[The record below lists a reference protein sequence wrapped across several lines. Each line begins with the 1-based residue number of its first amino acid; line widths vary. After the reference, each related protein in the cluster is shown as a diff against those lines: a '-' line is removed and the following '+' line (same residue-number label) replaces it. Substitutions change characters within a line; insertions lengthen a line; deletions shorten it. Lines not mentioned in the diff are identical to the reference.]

1 MHPAWLRRSSVKY
14 SRSSPSSTPCHPGV
28 STLSVRNNFWRGT
41 LMLIGRVVR
50 TVVATQKNEQ
60 LEGEKLLLV
69 QPVDLENR
77 DSGDAI
83 VAFDVFD
90 AGIGDRV
97 LLVQEGKSAQ
107 AVLRKGVAA
116 VDAAILGVID
126 HVYLES

>member
-1 MHPAWLRRSSVKY
+1 
-14 SRSSPSSTPCHPGV
+14 
-28 STLSVRNNFWRGT
+28 
-41 LMLIGRVVR
+41 MLIGRVVR
-50 TVVATQKNEQ
+50 SVVATQKNEQ

-83 VAFDVFD
+83 VAFDVVD

-107 AVLRKGVAA
+107 SVLRKGVAA

-126 HVYLES
+126 QVYLES

>member
-1 MHPAWLRRSSVKY
+1 
-14 SRSSPSSTPCHPGV
+14 
-28 STLSVRNNFWRGT
+28 
-41 LMLIGRVVR
+41 MLIGRVVR

-77 DSGDAI
+77 DTGDAI
-83 VAFDVFD
+83 VAFDVVD

-107 AVLRKGVAA
+107 SVLRKGVAA

>member
-1 MHPAWLRRSSVKY
+1 
-14 SRSSPSSTPCHPGV
+14 
-28 STLSVRNNFWRGT
+28 
-41 LMLIGRVVR
+41 MLIGRVIR

-77 DSGDAI
+77 DTGDAI
-83 VAFDVFD
+83 VAFDVVD

-107 AVLRKGVAA
+107 SVLKKGVAA

-126 HVYLES
+126 QVYLES

>member
-1 MHPAWLRRSSVKY
+1 
-14 SRSSPSSTPCHPGV
+14 
-28 STLSVRNNFWRGT
+28 
-41 LMLIGRVVR
+41 MLIGRVVR

-69 QPVDLENR
+69 QPVDLEDR

-83 VAFDVFD
+83 VAFDVVD

-97 LLVQEGKSAQ
+97 LLVQEGKSSQ
-107 AVLRKGVAA
+107 SVLKKGVAA

-126 HVYLES
+126 QVDLES

>member
-1 MHPAWLRRSSVKY
+1 
-14 SRSSPSSTPCHPGV
+14 
-28 STLSVRNNFWRGT
+28 
-41 LMLIGRVVR
+41 MLIGRVVR
-50 TVVATQKNEQ
+50 TVVATQKIEQ

-83 VAFDVFD
+83 VAFDVVD

-107 AVLRKGVAA
+107 SVLKKGVAA

-126 HVYLES
+126 QVDLES

>member
-1 MHPAWLRRSSVKY
+1 
-14 SRSSPSSTPCHPGV
+14 
-28 STLSVRNNFWRGT
+28 
-41 LMLIGRVVR
+41 MLIGRVVR
-50 TVVATQKNEQ
+50 TVVATQKNEK

-69 QPVDLENR
+69 QPIDLENR

-83 VAFDVFD
+83 VAFDVVD

-107 AVLRKGVAA
+107 SVMKKGVAA

-126 HVYLES
+126 QVDLES

>member
-1 MHPAWLRRSSVKY
+1 
-14 SRSSPSSTPCHPGV
+14 
-28 STLSVRNNFWRGT
+28 
-41 LMLIGRVVR
+41 MLIGRVVR

-83 VAFDVFD
+83 VAFDVVD

-107 AVLRKGVAA
+107 SMLNKGVAA

-126 HVYLES
+126 QVDLES

>member
-1 MHPAWLRRSSVKY
+1 
-14 SRSSPSSTPCHPGV
+14 
-28 STLSVRNNFWRGT
+28 
-41 LMLIGRVVR
+41 MLIGRVVR
-50 TVVATQKNEQ
+50 TVVATQKNDQ

-107 AVLRKGVAA
+107 SVLKKGVAA

-126 HVYLES
+126 QVDLES

>member
-1 MHPAWLRRSSVKY
+1 
-14 SRSSPSSTPCHPGV
+14 
-28 STLSVRNNFWRGT
+28 
-41 LMLIGRVVR
+41 MLIGRVVR
-50 TVVATQKNEQ
+50 TVVASQKNEQ

-83 VAFDVFD
+83 VAFDVMD

-107 AVLRKGVAA
+107 SVLKKGVAA

-126 HVYLES
+126 QLDLES

>member
-1 MHPAWLRRSSVKY
+1 
-14 SRSSPSSTPCHPGV
+14 
-28 STLSVRNNFWRGT
+28 
-41 LMLIGRVVR
+41 MLIGRVIR

-83 VAFDVFD
+83 VAFDVVD

-107 AVLRKGVAA
+107 SVLKKGVAA

-126 HVYLES
+126 QVDLES

>member
-1 MHPAWLRRSSVKY
+1 
-14 SRSSPSSTPCHPGV
+14 
-28 STLSVRNNFWRGT
+28 
-41 LMLIGRVVR
+41 MLIGRVVR

-83 VAFDVFD
+83 VAFDTVD

-107 AVLRKGVAA
+107 SVLRKGVAA

-126 HVYLES
+126 RVYLES